1 MLEAELAGGRSG
13 EKAKTGRCSNLK
25 KHTTLC
31 AREHRTPPKFPR
43 SLFPENLK
51 GANCREETASPPS
64 KPEAWPRAEL
74 LKAVELAVRN
84 SSRPVRGEMA
94 MTMKMIVRSKGWRK
108 AVEMTVGKKTGG
120 GDEGE
125 TKVDRR
131 SRLRELS
138 QKVGQNA
145 ES

>member
-1 MLEAELAGGRSG
+1 MLEAELAGDRSG

-94 MTMKMIVRSKGWRK
+94 MTMRKMVPS
-108 AVEMTVGKKTGG
+108 
-120 GDEGE
+120 
-125 TKVDRR
+125 
-131 SRLRELS
+131 
-138 QKVGQNA
+138 KVGRA
-145 ES
+145 EVERPVAEEDWRR